1 MKKVKTCLYRINTG
15 LEQLVTVWKV
25 WISFGVFSVLEILSR
40 NCPEITLIKF
50 YYIYNL
56 SFRRFLKT
64 TPVIIFVSADVFSV
78 WDNSKG
84 SDIFSKTFN
93 KLVTI
98 ASLFAVLFFLKD
110 VSSWSWTIFNKFALI
125 VDKVNCGL

>member
-1 MKKVKTCLYRINTG
+1 M
-15 LEQLVTVWKV
+15 
-25 WISFGVFSVLEILSR
+25 
-40 NCPEITLIKF
+40 TLIKF

-56 SFRRFLKT
+56 SFRHFLKT
-64 TPVIIFVSADVFSV
+64 TPVIIFVSADVFTV

-110 VSSWSWTIFNKFALI
+110 VSS
-125 VDKVNCGL
+125 